1 MVVVVDVVVCVDGD
15 GDGDVAVD
23 DRACRV
29 CLALTAQAAEQIPRG
44 NATLLDQLRRAAS
57 SISLH

>member
-1 MVVVVDVVVCVDGD
+1 VVVVVDVVVCVDGD

-29 CLALTAQAAEQIPRG
+29 CLVHSGVDDGAHGHVDVGVTS
-44 NATLLDQLRRAAS
+44 AS
-57 SISLH
+57 TYQGYA

>member
-29 CLALTAQAAEQIPRG
+29 CLVHSGVDDGAHGHVDVGVTS
-44 NATLLDQLRRAAS
+44 AS
-57 SISLH
+57 TYQGYA